1 MEFLLLQANPIAND
15 HCQAGGENMDSQT
28 EAGTEAKELP
38 VVKRRWSDVYRPD
51 AQVKAFIAVLLFSS
65 LAYGFYRGVQ
75 DNYLAEIVHIT
86 EFERGVVEFF
96 RELPGL
102 LLIFILAAMYRFSER
117 RIFKIGTAIMLAGC
131 FGLLVGGSG
140 KVMVILFMVL
150 YSAGEHIVMP
160 VKSTISLEAA
170 KPGKGGVSLGITSSI
185 GHVGNIVG
193 FLVVSLLFMLFGHFN
208 IERGAGSFRI
218 IFAIATGL
226 MVAAVLVSV
235 ALKDTSTTV
244 VRRSR
249 FYFNRRFRKYYML
262 EVFYGARKQIF
273 LTFAPYVLI
282 LQYGA
287 DTTVISFLLAVCAAF
302 GIFFSPLIGKLIDRL
317 GYKVIMVTDTLI
329 LMVVCFFYGFA
340 HRLFPPHIA
349 YIVVCVNYVLDS
361 IISLASMASNVYVQ
375 DIATSQEEMTAT
387 ITTGISVNHLISI
400 LIALFGGWI
409 WQKTGI
415 EVLFSLS
422 GFLGLCNTLFAC
434 TIKNPKKRLK
444 V

>member
-1 MEFLLLQANPIAND
+1 MLGYPCSLWGYLV
-15 HCQAGGENMDSQT
+15 MSSQP
-28 EAGTEAKELP
+28 EDA
-38 VVKRRWSDVYRPD
+38 VVEERSAKRRWTEVYRPD
-51 AQVKAFIAVLLFSS
+51 ARVRVFLSVLLFSS

-75 DNYLAEIVHIT
+75 DNYLAEIVHIS

-102 LLIFILAAMYRFSER
+102 LLIFILAAMYRFSESK
-117 RIFKIGTAIMLAGC
+117 IFRIGTAIMLAGC
-131 FGLLVGGSG
+131 LGLLLGGTG
-140 KVMVILFMVL
+140 KVPVIVFMVL
-150 YSAGEHIVMP
+150 YSVGEHIVMP
-160 VKSTISLEAA
+160 VKSTLSLEAA
-170 KPGKGGVSLGITSSI
+170 KPGKGGVALGITSGI

-193 FLVVSLLFMLFGHFN
+193 FLVVSLLFMLFSHFK
-208 IERGAGSFRI
+208 IERGIASFKV
-218 IFAIATGL
+218 IFAVATVL
-226 MVAAVLVSV
+226 MTASVLISFALKETSVSV
-235 ALKDTSTTV
+235 T
-244 VRRSR
+244 RRSR
-249 FYFNRRFRKYYML
+249 FYFHPKFNKYYML

-287 DTTVISFLLAVCAAF
+287 DTAVISLLLAICAAF
-302 GIFFSPLIGKLIDRL
+302 GIVFSPLIGKLIDRL
-317 GYKVIMVTDTLI
+317 GYKLIMVTDTLI

-349 YIVVCVNYVLDS
+349 FIVVCANYVLDS

-375 DIATSQEEMTAT
+375 DISSSQEEMTAT

-422 GFLGLCNTLFAC
+422 GALGLCNTLFAC
-434 TIKNPKKRLK
+434 TIKNPKKA
-444 V
+444 

>member
-1 MEFLLLQANPIAND
+1 MSLRIVVGGFFMSSQSEGDTVVD
-15 HCQAGGENMDSQT
+15 HPE
-28 EAGTEAKELP
+28 
-38 VVKRRWSDVYRPD
+38 KRRWSDVYRPD
-51 AQVKAFIAVLLFSS
+51 AKVKAFLSVLLFSS

-102 LLIFILAAMYRFSER
+102 LLIFILAAMYRFAESK
-117 RIFKIGTAIMLAGC
+117 IFRIGTAVMLAGC
-131 FGLLVGGSG
+131 LGLLLGGTG
-140 KVMVILFMVL
+140 KVAVIAFMVL

-170 KPGKGGVSLGITSSI
+170 KPGKGGVSLGITSGI
-185 GHVGNIVG
+185 GHIGNIVG
-193 FLVVSLLFMLFGHFN
+193 FLVVSLLFMLFSRFN
-208 IERGAGSFRI
+208 IERGAASFKI
-218 IFAIATGL
+218 IFSIAAAL
-226 MVAAVLVSV
+226 MFAAVLISFAVKETSVS
-235 ALKDTSTTV
+235 V

-249 FYFNRRFRKYYML
+249 FYFNRKFSKYYML

-287 DTTVISFLLAVCAAF
+287 DTAVISFLLAICAAF
-302 GIFFSPLIGKLIDRL
+302 GIFFSPMIGKLIDRL
-317 GYKVIMVTDTLI
+317 GYKVIMITDTLL

-349 YIVVCVNYVLDS
+349 YIVVCTNYVLDS
-361 IISLASMASNVYVQ
+361 IISLASMASNIYVQ
-375 DIATSQEEMTAT
+375 DIASTQEEMTAT

-415 EVLFSLS
+415 EVLFTMS
-422 GFLGLCNTLFAC
+422 GLLGLCNTLFAC
-434 TIKNPKKRLK
+434 TIKNPKKALK
-444 V
+444 T